1 MILSA
6 FLIIASGFVILAVS
20 IIPTEKDEKSSEI
33 RMKEGGFWV
42 EQFPD
47 VGFGSEMS
55 ISVDFRTDNGGGN
68 GISLYFMDEDN
79 HDEFMEWVE
88 KENNTTAAE
97 KLNELEFICKRN
109 CSKDCEFDLS
119 VEDDGDVYLVVVNHG
134 EAKDLTLTVKTT
146 MDMESG
152 VCFAVFFILGLI
164 GVLVIRA
171 ALQIEDRPPENFGG
185 FES

>member
-1 MILSA
+1 
-6 FLIIASGFVILAVS
+6 
-20 IIPTEKDEKSSEI
+20 
-33 RMKEGGFWV
+33 
-42 EQFPD
+42 
-47 VGFGSEMS
+47 
-55 ISVDFRTDNGGGN
+55 
-68 GISLYFMDEDN
+68 MDEDN

-88 KENNTTAAE
+88 KENHTTAAE

-109 CSKDCEFDLS
+109 CSKDCEFDFS
-119 VEDDGDVYLVVVNHG
+119 VKDDGDVYLIVVNHG

-152 VCFAVFFILGLI
+152 VCFAVFLILGLI
-164 GVLVIRA
+164 GVLVMRA